1 MNPIVIVRRDDVVK
15 RIAEREKHSLTAALR
30 AVNEKLNQCIS
41 LPMIIAAPDIP
52 AIRSEVQRLL
62 REAGW
67 RVEVQT
73 DKTNTFFE
81 VQ

>member
-30 AVNEKLNQCIS
+30 AVNEKLNQCDS
-41 LPMIIAAPDIP
+41 LPLNIVAPENT

-67 RVEVQT
+67 RVEVKT
-73 DKTNTFFE
+73 DKTNTYFE